1 MDALV
6 NGKEAA
12 SGPAAITVEK
22 QKHNFRTQY
31 GTFSDKPSENITRWL
46 EKTVPTSEEKINVV
60 LEIINEKISKQI

>member
-12 SGPAAITVEK
+12 ITVEK
-22 QKHNFRTQY
+22 HKHNFRTQY